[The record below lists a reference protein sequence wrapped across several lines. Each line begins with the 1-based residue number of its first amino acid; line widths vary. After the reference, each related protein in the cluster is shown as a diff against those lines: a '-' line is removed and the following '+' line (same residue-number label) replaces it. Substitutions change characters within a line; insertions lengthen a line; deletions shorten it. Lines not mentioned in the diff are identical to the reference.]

1 MPLGSHAP
9 HRSGAARKHRDLDF
23 FTQVPILE
31 PKSLRW

>member
-9 HRSGAARKHRDLDF
+9 RRSGAAREHRDF

-31 PKSLRW
+31 AKSLRWW